1 MNKTLRNSLIS
12 MALIATAAPVI
23 ASADLAS
30 FRLNYTD
37 ANTELGADG
46 ATLINPVSALVDEYK
61 YTAESLV
68 LFKDNDNSGGISGGD
83 TFLDVG
89 VLRGDGLNYDSNSAG
104 DLDYLIG
111 NVQLTAAFVATG
123 FQVDALNYIVPEAQ
137 IAMYF
142 DAPAVSQTTP
152 GGSGGGTS
160 ALFEDLGTFVDGVL
174 VQTGEGG
181 GAGINSPLIPDG
193 ALDLTFALT
202 DQLSTYDDE
211 YGNFELFDPF
221 IDLDNISFLTDSNNN
236 QCSATVACGSTTTA
250 LAAFFATQ
258 ISEFLDGYEG
268 NTFAFQTRS
277 DGSAVKIPEP
287 ASLMLMGLGLL
298 GFGYSRRARKVS

>member
-12 MALIATAAPVI
+12 MALIATAAPVV
-23 ASADLAS
+23 ASADLQA

-37 ANTELGADG
+37 ANAELAAG
-46 ATLINPVSALVDEYK
+46 ATLINPVSKLVDEYK

-68 LFKDNDNSGGISGGD
+68 LFSDNDESGGISRGD

-123 FQVDALNYIVPEAQ
+123 FQVDALNYIVPDAQ
-137 IAMYF
+137 IAMFF
-142 DAPAVSQTTP
+142 DAPAVSDTTP
-152 GGSGGGTS
+152 GGTGGGTS
-160 ALFEDLGTFVDGVL
+160 ALFEELGTFVDGVL

-193 ALDLTFALT
+193 ALDLNFALT
-202 DQLSTYDDE
+202 DVLTEYDE
-211 YGNFELFDPF
+211 ENGPFELFDPF

-236 QCSATVACGSTTTA
+236 QCSATVACGSTVDA
-250 LAAFFATQ
+250 LLAFFSDEIDAFFGDAGYD
-258 ISEFLDGYEG
+258 FL
-268 NTFAFQTRS
+268 FQTRS